1 MESDSFVALHAWLQH
16 HGHWLGPII
25 ALAAFVESLV
35 AVGFVIP
42 GVALLFALG
51 ALAGSGLMEPL
62 PMLAWAFLGA
72 ALGDG
77 ISFQVGHCLHSR
89 IRDYWPFSRHP
100 GWLEKGERFFE
111 KYGGFSVALGRFIG
125 PIRPVIPAVAG
136 MMDMSPLRFYI
147 INLLSTAPWA
157 VAYTVPGYLTGAAL
171 KLEVPQSFYYLLA
184 GLTLVSLL
192 IAYSGLILD
201 RRFCRKKLI
210 LLLPVSFVVVAH
222 VSLLLLTVMDVSGQL
237 DDYNAMI
244 HSSIASMSLAIVEP
258 MFDLVNWLGSAVVLW
273 VPLVL
278 FAVYFLW
285 IRRYRKLLIMLTC
298 LAGMEVTLWLMKWGI
313 DKPRPADFDGLD
325 QFSFP
330 SGHTTQ
336 ATFVWLMVALYLT
349 AAQRG
354 VVKFC
359 AYSSA
364 VMIALMVALSRLV
377 YEAHWFGDVL
387 AGLLLGS
394 IWFSAAVA
402 AERVYF
408 NNKVPK
414 LQMS

>member
-1 MESDSFVALHAWLQH
+1 MESDSFVAVHEWLHH
-16 HGHWLGPII
+16 HGYWLGPII

-35 AVGFVIP
+35 AIGFLIP

-51 ALAGSGLMEPL
+51 VLAGSGLMEPL
-62 PMLAWAFLGA
+62 PMLAWAFVGA

-77 ISFQVGHCLHSR
+77 ISFQVGHHLHGR
-89 IRDYWPFSRHP
+89 IRNCWPFSTHP

-111 KYGGFSVALGRFIG
+111 RYGGLSVALGRFIG

-157 VAYTVPGYLTGAAL
+157 VAYTMPGYLTGAAL
-171 KLEVPQSFYYLLA
+171 KLDVPQSFYYLLV

-192 IAYSGLILD
+192 IAYLGLILD

-210 LLLPVSFVVVAH
+210 LLLPVSFVVMAH
-222 VSLLLLTVMDVSGQL
+222 ISLLLLTVMDVSGQF
-237 DDYNAMI
+237 DDHNARM
-244 HSSIASMSLAIVEP
+244 HSFIASISVPIVEYISG
-258 MFDLVNWLGSAVVLW
+258 LVTWLGSALILW
-273 VPLVL
+273 MPLVL
-278 FAVYFLW
+278 CAVYFLW
-285 IRRYRKLLIMLTC
+285 CRRYKKLLIMSAC
-298 LAGMEVTLWLMKWGI
+298 LAGMEATLWLMKWGI

-336 ATFVWLMVALYLT
+336 ATFVWLLVTLYLV
-349 AAQRG
+349 AAKRG
-354 VVKFC
+354 IVKFS
-359 AYSSA
+359 AYSCA
-364 VMIALMVALSRLV
+364 MMIALMVALSRLV
-377 YEAHWFGDVL
+377 LEAHWFGDVL

-408 NNKVPK
+408 NEKILKPRI
-414 LQMS
+414 S